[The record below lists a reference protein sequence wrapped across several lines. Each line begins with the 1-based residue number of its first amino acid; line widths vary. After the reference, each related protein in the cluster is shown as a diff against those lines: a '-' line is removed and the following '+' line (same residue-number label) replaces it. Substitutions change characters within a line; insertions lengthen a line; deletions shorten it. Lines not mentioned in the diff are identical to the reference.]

1 MTAELEISMRG
12 AALGSATLNQLP
24 SPPPSLSLPIFPSP
38 PLPRP
43 HVELPDVCCGRL
55 LLLF

>member
-24 SPPPSLSLPIFPSP
+24 SPLPPSLPIFPSP